1 MIWVKRGAF
10 ALVVVLLLAV
20 AALATWE
27 PFFATA
33 ANPPPL
39 RTYTAEIIRDD
50 FGVPHIYGAT
60 DGDTAYGVAPYN
72 ANEVSGTGWASGGV
86 ALTSTAVDE
95 SPTGTLR
102 WDAADV
108 SETGT
113 TLTNA
118 MAGLIYADA
127 LAGNNAILLVDF
139 VTAVS
144 TVAGTLTIT
153 WAAGGIFTI
162 DLTP

>member
-1 MIWVKRGAF
+1 MAVTASGLFVSTWIDI
-10 ALVVVLLLAV
+10 LDTTQLAV
-20 AALATWE
+20 DLDLETHKIALFSDTIT
-27 PFFATA
+27 PNFST
-33 ANPPPL
+33 
-39 RTYTAEIIRDD
+39 
-50 FGVPHIYGAT
+50 
-60 DGDTAYGVAPYN
+60 DTAYGVAPYN

-108 SETGT
+108 SETST
-113 TLTNA
+113 TLTDA